1 MENPDNRQFLDRM
14 EVLSLWRLQKVGN
27 TEYVEKLKEI
37 LEYTIP
43 YDTAMSSSSNYL
55 SSNEILCIYNMSF
68 IKDLPE
74 YNFYKRFLEDI
85 CYQCEESNDVVNQ
98 IRMYELLLLSVASWE
113 GNMENYDE
121 SNLMCI
127 KLIKGVLSINT
138 LSYMDE
144 YIYNIAWNMNEERK
158 KEISQITRE
167 ELIHEYLEHC
177 IAISKFAKR
186 NWNTEWY
193 INAQKRW

>member
-1 MENPDNRQFLDRM
+1 
-14 EVLSLWRLQKVGN
+14 
-27 TEYVEKLKEI
+27 
-37 LEYTIP
+37 
-43 YDTAMSSSSNYL
+43 
-55 SSNEILCIYNMSF
+55 
-68 IKDLPE
+68 
-74 YNFYKRFLEDI
+74 
-85 CYQCEESNDVVNQ
+85 
-98 IRMYELLLLSVASWE
+98 MYELLLLSVASWE